1 MKSVILFNRR
11 EMTYAV
17 IGINYSDEEANMELS
32 KLHGLGGFHV
42 DQQGKMYN
50 SEAQLDARMKEITKG
65 RVSKTNL

>member
-42 DQQGKMYN
+42 DQKGEWYN
-50 SEAQLDARMKEITKG
+50 SEAQLDDRMKEITKG
-65 RVSKTNL
+65 NVSKKNL